1 MPTCQRLLA
10 CTPQAVTPEEME
22 AWRMK
27 RARGVDDP
35 LLQAQ
40 REGERVSVGGYDLL

>member
-1 MPTCQRLLA
+1 MQV
-10 CTPQAVTPEEME
+10 VTPEEME

-35 LLQAQ
+35 LLQAAQ
-40 REGERVSVGGYDLL
+40 KDGEAKASVGGYELL